1 MELWIFFAFLL
12 DETQKLYERVP
23 NINWTFHVCFICRFF
38 EGQATRDYVNFS
50 FALLPASTYLLRVS
64 NGNTKAMRA
73 ICSKLGIKIPESYQK
88 DVNGMVLMLL
98 LLTLNRFHT
107 LFSCFHCW
115 LWTSKYWLSLYLY
128 TSSRGECS
136 NFEKG
141 AEGGGTL
148 RISDEGGPT
157 MVGGNMPEN

>member
-38 EGQATRDYVNFS
+38 EGQATRDCVNFS

-73 ICSKLGIKIPESYQK
+73 ICSKLAIKIPESYQK

-107 LFSCFHCW
+107 LLSCFHCW
-115 LWTSKYWLSLYLY
+115 LWTQVNTGWVSICIRLAGANVAILKRGW
-128 TSSRGECS
+128 RGE
-136 NFEKG
+136 G
-141 AEGGGTL
+141 AE
-148 RISDEGGPT
+148 D
-157 MVGGNMPEN
+157 